1 MPSLTRFVALVLL
14 AFQSFPLSADGPPSL
29 PPEGLPA
36 PPPLPENL
44 LRNQPEGPPPELPD
58 PSELVAQL
66 KQLGELLAMSPEKL
80 RNLRQTIE
88 FIEKMPP
95 QAREAMRIRLAQV
108 TQLNAGLER
117 EIAELTTV
125 VPELPS
131 SDVSQFWLASSE
143 QEREALRTQLEA
155 LSPAQKAKVLSSR
168 IQAFLKKRDDAFAR
182 MRESLEA
189 RRRAHQ
195 GGD

>member
-1 MPSLTRFVALVLL
+1 
-14 AFQSFPLSADGPPSL
+14 
-29 PPEGLPA
+29 
-36 PPPLPENL
+36 
-44 LRNQPEGPPPELPD
+44 
-58 PSELVAQL
+58 
-66 KQLGELLAMSPEKL
+66 MSPEKL

-155 LSPAQKAKVLSSR
+155 LTPAQKTKVLSSR